1 MGLLPEGSRGRRIL
15 PLRGL
20 VGVVGLLLPVWL
32 CYLGWPRLLV
42 PLRLWRVCF
51 QGSLLT
57 LRLPMRLRRLWLLGF
72 ALTVRLLRLRRLL
85 VPLRLPMRLG
95 CLWHL

>member
-1 MGLLPEGSRGRRIL
+1 M
-15 PLRGL
+15 
-20 VGVVGLLLPVWL
+20 PVWL
-32 CYLGWPRLLV
+32 CYLGWRRLLV

-51 QGSLLT
+51 QGSLLP

-72 ALTVRLLRLRRLL
+72 ALTVRLLWLRRLL